1 MNLAVGFFDG
11 VHLGHRRILSRAD
24 EALTFSGH
32 PLSVLAPDRAPPL
45 LMTEEERMDAIRAAL
60 KGGAGRV
67 RALPFTRELA
77 AEAPDTFAAR
87 LMRDCP
93 GLEKVYCGPN
103 WTFGAGGAGDAAFLR
118 SLGLDVEVVPLEM
131 RDGAPISSTRI
142 RAALAAGDVPAA
154 NAMLGRPFA
163 VRGAIE
169 PGKGIGR
176 TLGFPTVNV
185 RPANVD
191 LARLLPLGVY
201 AVETDLGGGVANW
214 GRAPTMGEDA
224 WAEPVMEVHA
234 LEGAGGRTPSA
245 AMEVRLVRFL
255 RPERRF
261 ATVEELRRQIAKD
274 VFSASHSPQNRL

>member
-1 MNLAVGFFDG
+1 MNLAVGFIDG
-11 VHLGHRRILSRAD
+11 VHLGHRRILARAD

-77 AEAPDTFAAR
+77 AEAPDAFAAR

-93 GLEKVYCGPN
+93 GLETVYCGPN